1 MMPSLFSKPFEFL
14 LLSSLLLFI
23 LPLPTNTAD
32 PLWTY
37 CPSTVNY
44 TPNSTFGTNL
54 NRLLSSLSS
63 NASLTGFSNLTIG
76 ENPNR
81 IYALAQC
88 RGDTTPQSCGDCL
101 NTARQEIVES
111 CPNRTAITWY
121 DNCLL
126 RYSNEPILSSS
137 ANSPMV
143 YMMNTQNISNPDRF
157 NLLLGALM
165 NGVVSTGA
173 SDPDRYATSS
183 RNVSNSQ
190 TIYGLAQ
197 CTKDLSMSDCN
208 ACLQNALDRIPTC
221 CNRRQGGRVLGPS
234 CNLRFEIYKFYDDLA
249 TAPTPPPTP
258 TSAPVPPSPNTTTT
272 GRKRRSSRTAIIMVV
287 PIVVVVVLIFA
298 IATCFLRRRHM
309 DEDKELLKMGTKP
322 NTFSYSELRT
332 ATGDFSLENKLGMGG
347 FGAVYKGTLPD
358 GRIVAAKQLSVASH
372 DGKRQFVAEIV
383 TISAVQH
390 RNLVKLYGCCVEGD
404 KRLLVYEY
412 LENRSLDHA
421 LFGDSNLHLNWP
433 TRYRICLG
441 TARGLTYLHEESRL
455 RIVHRD
461 VKASNILL
469 DADLNPK
476 ISDFGLAKLYDD
488 KKTHISTRVAG
499 TIWYLAPEYALRGHL
514 TEKADVFGFGVVA
527 LEILSGRPN
536 TDTSLDQD
544 KIYLL
549 EWAWTLHEANRPL
562 ELIDPT
568 LSEFDKGEALRM
580 IGVALLCTQTSP
592 VLRPPM
598 SRVVAM
604 LLGDVEVSSV
614 TSRPSYLT
622 LWQFN
627 DLTNSLSDCMSRGSM
642 GITTDGPRDTS
653 NKSSWSTPAERLPL
667 PTGPFL
673 QEISVERE
681 G

>member
-298 IATCFLRRRHM
+298 IATCFLRRKKKKPLIDHRI
-309 DEDKELLKMGTKP
+309 ERNEESLLFDLGTI
-322 NTFSYSELRT
+322 RA
-332 ATGDFSLENKLGMGG
+332 ATDDFSEDNKLGEGG
-347 FGAVYKGTLPD
+347 FGAVYKGRHSD
-358 GRIVAAKQLSVASH
+358 GQEIAVKRLSRYSGQGLEEFKNEVALIAKL
-372 DGKRQFVAEIV
+372 
-383 TISAVQH
+383 QH
-390 RNLVKLYGCCVEGD
+390 RNLVRVLGCCVEGEE
-404 KRLLVYEY
+404 KLLIYEY
-412 LENRSLDHA
+412 VPNGSLDKF
-421 LFGDSNLHLNWP
+421 LFDANKKAYLNWER
-433 TRYRICLG
+433 RYKIIG
-441 TARGLTYLHEESRL
+441 GVARGLLYLHEDSRL
-455 RIVHRD
+455 RIIHRD
-461 VKASNILL
+461 LKASNVLL
-469 DADLNPK
+469 DEEMNPK
-476 ISDFGLAKLYDD
+476 IADFGMARIFGVDQ
-488 KKTHISTRVAG
+488 TQGNTSRIAG
-499 TIWYLAPEYALRGHL
+499 TYGYMPPEYVLHGHFSV
-514 TEKADVFGFGVVA
+514 KSDVFSFGVLL
-527 LEILSGRPN
+527 LEIVSGEKNSNFYQSDRAE
-536 TDTSLDQD
+536 
-544 KIYLL
+544 YLL
-549 EWAWTLHEANRPL
+549 NYVWKHWKDSTVL

-568 LSEFDKGEALRM
+568 ISESFSSSEVMRC
-580 IGVALLCTQTSP
+580 IHIALLCVQEDVIDRPTMSSIVLMLNSFSMSLSAPSQPAFFIASRMAPDMSMTESHTQTREVNQSP
-592 VLRPPM
+592 GMASPWSVN
-598 SRVVAM
+598 
-604 LLGDVEVSSV
+604 EVS
-614 TSRPSYLT
+614 
-622 LWQFN
+622 
-627 DLTNSLSDCMSRGSM
+627 
-642 GITTDGPRDTS
+642 ITELDPR
-653 NKSSWSTPAERLPL
+653 
-667 PTGPFL
+667 
-673 QEISVERE
+673 
-681 G
+681 

>member
-298 IATCFLRRRHM
+298 IATCFLRRKKKKPLIDHRI
-309 DEDKELLKMGTKP
+309 ERNEESLLFDLGTI
-322 NTFSYSELRT
+322 RA
-332 ATGDFSLENKLGMGG
+332 ATDDFSEDNKLGEGG
-347 FGAVYKGTLPD
+347 FGAVYKGRLSD
-358 GRIVAAKQLSVASH
+358 GQEIAVKRLSRHSGQGLEEFKNEVALIAKL
-372 DGKRQFVAEIV
+372 
-383 TISAVQH
+383 QH
-390 RNLVKLYGCCVEGD
+390 RNLVRLLGCCIEGEE
-404 KRLLVYEY
+404 KLLIYEY
-412 LENRSLDHA
+412 VPNASLDKF
-421 LFGDSNLHLNWP
+421 LFDPNKKANLDWQR
-433 TRYRICLG
+433 RYKIIG
-441 TARGLTYLHEESRL
+441 GVARGLLYLHEDSRL
-455 RIVHRD
+455 RIIHRD
-461 VKASNILL
+461 LKASNVLL
-469 DADLNPK
+469 DVEMNPK
-476 ISDFGLAKLYDD
+476 IADFGMARIVGVDQ
-488 KKTHISTRVAG
+488 TQGNTNRIAG
-499 TIWYLAPEYALRGHL
+499 TYGYMAPEYAMHGQFSV
-514 TEKADVFGFGVVA
+514 KSDVFSFGVLL
-527 LEILSGRPN
+527 LEIVTG
-536 TDTSLDQD
+536 Q
-544 KIYLL
+544 K
-549 EWAWTLHEANRPL
+549 NRDFYQSDRSEDLPSYVWKHWKDSTVL

-568 LSEFDKGEALRM
+568 ISESFSSSEVMRC
-580 IGVALLCTQTSP
+580 IHIALLCVQEDVIDRPTMSSIVLMLNSFSMSLSAPSQPAFFIASRMAPDMSMTESHTQTREVNQSP
-592 VLRPPM
+592 GMASPWSVN
-598 SRVVAM
+598 
-604 LLGDVEVSSV
+604 EVS
-614 TSRPSYLT
+614 
-622 LWQFN
+622 
-627 DLTNSLSDCMSRGSM
+627 
-642 GITTDGPRDTS
+642 ITELDPR
-653 NKSSWSTPAERLPL
+653 
-667 PTGPFL
+667 
-673 QEISVERE
+673 
-681 G
+681 